1 MAWEPSTTLL
11 GTHAELASFSYGL
24 RYYEEVAA
32 EGGGGGGEG
41 GEGGGETLPPEKVYY
56 TVKITPQQ
64 QNPSTVN
71 FTIGDPAT
79 ISGYYKGIFNDVLV
93 TRDREGNFTTV
104 TTLSGGD
111 GGVFDKVDRDK
122 LHEVISFQAD
132 TTRSKTFT
140 YLAEAYDPEEPEV
153 IKSSNTYTILAQD
166 LNWTTGMINLKEL
179 VSYASSKP
187 KG

>member
-1 MAWEPSTTLL
+1 MAWEPSETLL
-11 GTHAELASFSYGL
+11 GTHAEMVSFSHSVSYFEETAGDPEAIPPTEGTTT
-24 RYYEEVAA
+24 YYD
-32 EGGGGGGEG
+32 
-41 GEGGGETLPPEKVYY
+41 
-56 TVKITPQQ
+56 VKITPQEA
-64 QNPSTVN
+64 NPSTVAI
-71 FTIGDPAT
+71 TAGDPAT

-93 TRDREGNFTTV
+93 TRDKAGNFTTV
-104 TTLSGGD
+104 TTLTGGD

-140 YLAEAYDPEEPEV
+140 YLAEAYDPQEPEV
-153 IKSSNTYTILAQD
+153 IVASQEYTVLARD
-166 LNWTTGMINLKEL
+166 LNWTTGMNNLKEL

>member
-1 MAWEPSTTLL
+1 MAWVPSTTLL
-11 GTHAELASFSYGL
+11 GTHAELASFSHSIQYIVETAGDPEAIPPTEGTTT
-24 RYYEEVAA
+24 YYD
-32 EGGGGGGEG
+32 
-41 GEGGGETLPPEKVYY
+41 
-56 TVKITPQQ
+56 VKITPQQ
-64 QNPSTVN
+64 NNPSTVA
-71 FTIGDPAT
+71 FAAGDPAT

-93 TRDREGNFTTV
+93 TRDKEGNFTTV
-104 TTLSGGD
+104 TTLTGGD

-132 TTRSKTFT
+132 TTRSRTFT

-153 IKSSNTYTILAQD
+153 IVASETYTILAQD